1 MNSPVH
7 DPDAFKCPNLKCGR
21 DFALVSGL
29 IQHLESGRCKMAS
42 AGEIFE
48 RVLLRMSNV
57 QKRRWA
63 GGRACSPSLSPP
75 TTMTDVGSLQGRMTL
90 AAVIERSSLLKV
102 VYGTGKGKKAE
113 KATVDPALQPWV
125 EKYRP
130 KTIDDVSAQEH
141 TVAVLQKT
149 LTSANLPH
157 MLFYGPPGTGK
168 TSTILALARQL
179 FGPDNFRNR
188 VLELNASD
196 ERGISIVREKV
207 KNFARQTPRAQAVSS
222 DGKTY
227 PCPPYKIIIL
237 DEADSMTQDAQGALR
252 RIMETYAKITRFCL
266 VCNYVTRIIEPL
278 ASRCSKFRFT
288 PLDSGS
294 AFSRLSYIAKEE
306 RIDVD
311 EPVINTLIST
321 SHGDLRRAITYLQS
335 AARLSASSN
344 PPAPI
349 LAADIQEIA
358 GVVPDSVINDFAR
371 VLGVSVEDDS
381 SMDVDDAPKKTGFDA
396 IRSKVKYLMR
406 EGYSA
411 TQVISQLH
419 DLVIF
424 HPALDGRMKSMCGLA
439 FAEADKAL
447 CDGADEEL
455 WVMEVAL
462 KVHKAVS

>member
-1 MNSPVH
+1 MAN
-7 DPDAFKCPNLKCGR
+7 F
-21 DFALVSGL
+21 FAARQTSNK
-29 IQHLESGRCKMAS
+29 SS
-42 AGEIFE
+42 AA
-48 RVLLRMSNV
+48 
-57 QKRRWA
+57 A
-63 GGRACSPSLSPP
+63 G
-75 TTMTDVGSLQGRMTL
+75 
-90 AAVIERSSLLKV
+90 KH
-102 VYGTGKGKKAE
+102 
-113 KATVDPALQPWV
+113 TVDPANQPWV

-130 KTIDDVSAQEH
+130 KTIDEVSAQEH
-141 TVAVLQKT
+141 TTAVLKRT

-168 TSTILALARQL
+168 TSTILALAREL
-179 FGPDNFRNR
+179 YGPDNFRNR

-196 ERGISIVREKV
+196 ERGISIVRDKI
-207 KNFARQTPRAQAVSS
+207 KNFARQTPRAQAVAS

-288 PLDSGS
+288 PLDPSS
-294 AFSRLSYIAKEE
+294 ASLRLAHIAREE
-306 RIDVD
+306 KIDVFQ
-311 EPVINTLIST
+311 PVIDALIST

-335 AARLSASSN
+335 AARLSTSSV
-344 PPAPI
+344 PPTPI
-349 LAADIQEIA
+349 LPRDIQEIA

-371 VLGVSVEDDS
+371 TLGVPVEED
-381 SMDVDDAPKKTGFDA
+381 SMDIDGSAHRKASNFTAVQK
-396 IRSKVKYLMR
+396 KVKEIMR

-411 TQVISQLH
+411 TQVLSQLH
-419 DLVIF
+419 DLVIL
-424 HPALDGRMKSMCGLA
+424 HPELDGRKKSKCALS

-455 WVMEVAL
+455 WVLEVAL
-462 KVHKAVS
+462 KIHKALS